1 MGPDTIKEIM
11 CDQPIARL
19 SRPDENRRV
28 YVETSDECAALH
40 HKRSLRSLISW

>member
-19 SRPDENRRV
+19 SRPDEIAAC
-28 YVETSDECAALH
+28 TSKLPTNALP
-40 HKRSLRSLISW
+40 SS